1 MDSKKEDF
9 LDWQPP
15 KTMEAFIHQLPER
28 YEAGKLD
35 HLDLDSEWKVY
46 QEDVNKQRFFRKK
59 PVLACMVLAASILL
73 FIATAFAS
81 PAVAQVAAKI
91 PILNL
96 LFETEKKPLME
107 ELQKALDEKGYKW
120 DNLGMGMDPREIS
133 VGISGSNDYY
143 HSVKQDVKKLVEEI
157 LAKRND
163 NAFKVE
169 IFQSAEP
176 KEPTAEEIKQNEEM
190 NQIGDVVLKILAD
203 YGYTQT
209 GYGLA
214 KGAIELDLPKDEV
227 RIKEI
232 KAEIKSSLKEKGLGD
247 FEVNVRTFD
256 RAKKEREQRW
266 MPIFTTISNGLTA
279 KAEYKVKGTGYTNR
293 YDYFTI
299 YITLSVSVN
308 DKEAKQLASAV
319 EDTLSLYLESESVKE
334 KIKGDSYKIIIY
346 SKEEKQLNE

>member
-15 KTMEAFIHQLPER
+15 KTMEAFIHRLPER
-28 YEAGKLD
+28 YEAGLLD
-35 HLDLDSEWKVY
+35 YTESDREWKAY
-46 QEDVNKQRFFRKK
+46 QKDVNRQRFFRKK
-59 PVLACMVLAASILL
+59 PVLACTVLAASLLL
-73 FIATAFAS
+73 FIGTAFAS

-143 HSVKQDVKKLVEEI
+143 HSVKQDVKELVEDI
-157 LAKRND
+157 MAKRND
-163 NAFKVE
+163 NAFKVK
-169 IFQSAEP
+169 IFHSAKP
-176 KEPTAEEIKQNEEM
+176 KKPTAEEIKQNEEM
-190 NQIGDVVLKILAD
+190 SKIGDVVLKVLAD

-214 KGAIELDLPKDEV
+214 KGVIELDLPKDEV

-232 KAEIKSSLKEKGLGD
+232 KAKITSSLKKKGLGD

-266 MPIFTTISNGLTA
+266 MPIFTTISDGLTA

-293 YDYFTI
+293 YDYFAI
-299 YITLSVSVN
+299 FITLSVSA
-308 DKEAKQLASAV
+308 DDQEAKRLASAV
-319 EDTLSLYLESESVKE
+319 EDTISDYLESESVKE
-334 KIKGDSYKIIIY
+334 KIKGDTYKIIIY
-346 SKEEKQLNE
+346 SKEEIQLNQ